1 MALRRRGG
9 SVAGPDIWPGFVDAL
24 ASLLIVIIFLIFG
37 FVISQV
43 FLSNALTGRDEA
55 LGRLGLQIK
64 DLSDML
70 ALERQTNAELRINLT
85 QLSSTLQ
92 GATRERDDLVLKLG
106 QASDLTQSL
115 TASVNSLLT
124 RAEEAE
130 GKLVLRDRE
139 VDVEKEIVRTTLLQ
153 MESLRRD
160 LAALQAAREAL
171 EKDATTL
178 RDRSKELEARV
189 AGEEERTRLAQKEV
203 EAREIRLT
211 ELQGLYAA
219 RSQALDAEKAISAQA
234 TSQVAVLN
242 QQLEAIR
249 RQLQALQGALNSAEN
264 KDSEQQVMITELGR
278 RLNQALAQRVEELSR
293 YRSEFFGRLREVLA
307 NRRDIQIVGDRF
319 VFQSDVLFP
328 SGSADLNEQG
338 KQSLQQLAKTLLE
351 IMPRI
356 PPELPWVLRVDGHTD
371 RVPIRTAQF
380 PSNWELSSVRAIN
393 VVRHL
398 VDAGVPPNRVAAA
411 GFGEFQPL
419 DAGNDEAALRR
430 NRRIEIKLT
439 ER

>member
-55 LGRLGLQIK
+55 LQRLGLQIR

-70 ALERQTNAELRINLT
+70 SLERQTSAELRLNLT

-106 QASDLTQSL
+106 QANELTQSL
-115 TASVNSLLT
+115 TASINSLLT

-130 GKLVLRDRE
+130 GKIVLRDRE

-160 LAALQAAREAL
+160 LAALQAARDEL
-171 EKDATTL
+171 EKGATIL

-189 AGEEERTRLAQKEV
+189 ASEEERTRLAQTEIA
-203 EAREIRLT
+203 AREIRLT
-211 ELQGLYAA
+211 ELQGLFAA
-219 RSQALDAEKAISAQA
+219 RSEALDKEKAVSAQA
-234 TSQVAVLN
+234 TSQAAVLN

-249 RQLQALQGALNSAEN
+249 RQLQALQGALNTAES

-328 SGSADLNEQG
+328 SGSADLNDAG

-356 PPELPWVLRVDGHTD
+356 PQELPWVLRVDGHTD

-393 VVRHL
+393 VVRYL
-398 VDAGVPPNRVAAA
+398 VEAGVPPNRVAAT

-419 DAGNDEAALRR
+419 EVGSDEIALRR

>member
-1 MALRRRGG
+1 MALRSRRGG
-9 SVAGPDIWPGFVDAL
+9 VASPDIWPGFVDAL

-55 LGRLGLQIK
+55 LQRLGLQIR

-70 ALERQTNAELRINLT
+70 SLERQTAAELRLNLT

-106 QASDLTQSL
+106 QANELTQSL

-124 RAEEAE
+124 RAEDAE
-130 GKLVLRDRE
+130 GRIVLRDRE
-139 VDVEKEIVRTTLLQ
+139 IDVEKEIVRTTLLQ

-160 LAALQAAREAL
+160 LAALQAARDAL
-171 EKDATTL
+171 EAGAQTL

-189 AGEEERTRLAQKEV
+189 ASEEERTRLAQTEIA
-203 EAREIRLT
+203 AREIRLT
-211 ELQGLYAA
+211 ELQGLFAA
-219 RSQALDAEKAISAQA
+219 RAGALEAEKAISAQA

-249 RQLQALQGALNSAEN
+249 RQLQALQGALNTAES
-264 KDSEQQVMITELGR
+264 KDSQQQVMITELGR

-328 SGSADLNEQG
+328 SGSADLNDAG
-338 KQSLQQLAKTLLE
+338 KQSLQQLAKTLIEL
-351 IMPRI
+351 MPRI
-356 PPELPWVLRVDGHTD
+356 PAELPWILRVDGHTD

-393 VVRHL
+393 VARYL
-398 VDAGVPPNRVAAA
+398 VEAGVPPNRIAAA

-419 DAGNDEAALRR
+419 EAGSDEIALRR